1 MHLVTGKVANK
12 GLDYVE
18 EDLPSIE
25 SVEEIDSVDEEI
37 KLMEETLERRP
48 RARTVSADKV
58 VVPDLNQQ

>member
-12 GLDYVE
+12 GLDFIE

-25 SVEEIDSVDEEI
+25 SVEEIDSVDEKI

-48 RARTVSADKV
+48 RARTVSAEIV
-58 VVPDLNQQ
+58 AAPNLNQQ